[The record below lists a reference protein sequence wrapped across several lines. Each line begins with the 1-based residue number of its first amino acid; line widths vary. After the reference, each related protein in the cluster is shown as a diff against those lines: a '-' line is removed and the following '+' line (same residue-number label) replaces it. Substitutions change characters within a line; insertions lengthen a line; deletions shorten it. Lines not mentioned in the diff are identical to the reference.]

1 MKKIICLWLACLLTL
16 TMVACGTYNGPLNTH
31 GTGEATPQDTTA
43 GEDDTTQGEDAF
55 TVEVVLNGE
64 AFLPEG
70 LEIYAQWTDGFSFYT
85 ALLDEEGKA
94 SVTGL
99 DGDYQVTLSNIPD
112 GLSYNPNA
120 YVATNDARHV
130 TVQLYDL
137 DKIRRGGD
145 DLYNCIELTR
155 VGMYQVEITSPDH
168 VVLFEFK
175 PQTNGVYTVESWM
188 DVTAN
193 DINPKI
199 DVYYG
204 STAFKTFA
212 YTLDDGGAA
221 SQYTKNFKYEIKIA
235 DEGIS
240 NSGGGGQAFTFGIR
254 CDSKDGTYPVKV
266 NFVVQINGGF
276 SSNRQ
281 KATVIVPE
289 LEGIYTA
296 EQYAY
301 LDAHPVAGDF
311 VGMETDAGGYL
322 LFDGKNYGYNEET
335 GFYHKYNE
343 ATGKFDGPVV
353 YAYISAACRFLDKD
367 FTHIEDDG
375 NKTLT
380 VSNGTE
386 NYKLFVQGFGSL
398 SAMGYFC
405 VQNCPCRAE
414 GNGGACSIEKNCQ
427 KCHSECNPCPEAGIG
442 HMGYADVAVNGL
454 CPVNQELKDFLQK
467 LATQQKYFFDGNG
480 WVELHPSVSI
490 QSTDENAW
498 MFACGYYTEQK

>member
-1 MKKIICLWLACLLTL
+1 MKKLISLVMACLLL
-16 TMVACGTYNGPLNTH
+16 ATMVACGTYNGPIAPH
-31 GTGEATPQDTTA
+31 DTGEGEGIDTHATPSDTM
-43 GEDDTTQGEDAF
+43 GGDTSF

-64 AFLPEG
+64 PFLPEG
-70 LEIYAQWTDGFSFYT
+70 LEIYVQWTDGFSFHKS
-85 ALLDEEGKA
+85 LLDEEGKA
-94 SVTGL
+94 SATGL

-120 YVATNDARHV
+120 YVATNDAPHV
-130 TVQLYDL
+130 VIQLYDL

-145 DLYNCIELTR
+145 DLYNCIELNKA
-155 VGMYQVEITSPDH
+155 GMYQVELTSPEH

-175 PQTNGVYTVESWM
+175 PPTNGVYTVESWM

-212 YTLDDGGAA
+212 YTLDDGGVC

-235 DEGIS
+235 DEGFS
-240 NSGGGGQAFTFGIR
+240 NSGGGSQAFTFGIK
-254 CDSKDGTYPVKV
+254 CDAKDGTYPVKV

-276 SSNRQ
+276 SVDRGQS
-281 KATVIVPE
+281 TIMVPE
-289 LEGIYTA
+289 HQYIYTA
-296 EQYAY
+296 AQKAY
-301 LDAHPVAGDF
+301 LEAHPAAGEF
-311 VGMETDAGGYL
+311 VGLETDAGGYL

-343 ATGKFDGPVV
+343 TTGKYDGPVV

-367 FTHIEDDG
+367 FTLIEYDG
-375 NKTLT
+375 NKVLT

-386 NYKLFVQGFGSL
+386 NYKLFIEGY
-398 SAMGYFC
+398 SALVSGNYFC
-405 VQNCPCRAE
+405 IDTCPCREA
-414 GNGGACSIEKNCQ
+414 GNGGACPVSKNCTQ
-427 KCHSECNPCPEAGIG
+427 CHAYCNPCPDEGIG
-442 HMGYADVAVNGL
+442 HMGYAQAAYGGL
-454 CPVNQELKDFLQK
+454 CPVTQELKDFLQK
-467 LATQQKYFFDGNG
+467 FAIAQRYFNDGNG
-480 WVELHPSVSI
+480 WVETNPTIHV
-490 QSTDENAW
+490 QSADDNAW